1 MVKIIEI
8 TKRIK
13 YSKQMDIKKKS
24 FNDFIYI
31 DRIGESTVRRN
42 SNIDQFYSD
51 RSRVLFCSSFRRLQ
65 QKAQV
70 FSLESN
76 ASIRTRLTHSLEVS
90 DIGRTLANSIAYE
103 LKEKNL
109 LSEENIPIVVS
120 IVENACLLHDI
131 GNPPFGHFGES
142 AIKYWAED
150 FKNTIME
157 LKKFTRNQKKVFE
170 LLMEDFIQ
178 FDGNP
183 QGFRTVT
190 KLHSERDK
198 NGLNLTYSTLLCMLK
213 YSRAAGEKRDSL
225 KDVNDDII
233 KKAGYFQ
240 SEKDLVEKIYSKCNL
255 DIHHR
260 YPFTY
265 IMEAADDIAYCMS
278 DIADGIEKGILTEKD
293 FIEAFLKEWAGT
305 YGYANCDVP
314 VKIPD
319 VNNTKGFNLD
329 ISIPWSKEA
338 SKEAID
344 NFIDHKNEIYLGTAQ
359 SLINKDGNMGKVL
372 EIIKNSR
379 IILSCTR

>member
-120 IVENACLLHDI
+120 IV
-131 GNPPFGHFGES
+131 
-142 AIKYWAED
+142 
-150 FKNTIME
+150 
-157 LKKFTRNQKKVFE
+157 
-170 LLMEDFIQ
+170 
-178 FDGNP
+178 
-183 QGFRTVT
+183 
-190 KLHSERDK
+190 
-198 NGLNLTYSTLLCMLK
+198 
-213 YSRAAGEKRDSL
+213 
-225 KDVNDDII
+225 
-233 KKAGYFQ
+233 
-240 SEKDLVEKIYSKCNL
+240 
-255 DIHHR
+255 
-260 YPFTY
+260 
-265 IMEAADDIAYCMS
+265 
-278 DIADGIEKGILTEKD
+278 
-293 FIEAFLKEWAGT
+293 
-305 YGYANCDVP
+305 
-314 VKIPD
+314 
-319 VNNTKGFNLD
+319 
-329 ISIPWSKEA
+329 
-338 SKEAID
+338 
-344 NFIDHKNEIYLGTAQ
+344 
-359 SLINKDGNMGKVL
+359 
-372 EIIKNSR
+372 
-379 IILSCTR
+379 